1 MRLLSA
7 DIQSFSRGTCPQH
20 FFLSIAFY
28 MTVLYLAVNSDL
40 QCQQGLYP
48 GTLYV
53 YFILCP
59 PAAFLLL
66 VKAPN
71 LVPLVTEA
79 YSELFEILTCK
90 DDTVK
95 SFLFLAVYKMLW
107 QANRPL
113 SFRTSCH
120 KKGIYMYTAR
130 SLNYCF
136 VSPALGIRNRY
147 GKQ

>member
-28 MTVLYLAVNSDL
+28 TTVLYLAVNSDL
-40 QCQQGLYP
+40 QCQQGLHP

-59 PAAFLLL
+59 PVAFWLL
-66 VKAPN
+66 VMAPD
-71 LVPLVTEA
+71 LVPLLVTEA

-90 DDTVK
+90 DDTVLK
-95 SFLFLAVYKMLW
+95 AFFSWLCIKCCNK
-107 QANRPL
+107 Q
-113 SFRTSCH
+113 TCH
-120 KKGIYMYTAR
+120 
-130 SLNYCF
+130 
-136 VSPALGIRNRY
+136 
-147 GKQ
+147 